1 MAVKIRVPRF
11 LESAVSLI
19 KETFYEWNDDNALE
33 LGAALSYY
41 AIFSL
46 APLLVLAITIAGSVY
61 GEAAATGQLAEQL
74 RGVVGPRNAQFIQGL
89 LANARQPSSGISTTT
104 ILSGIVALFLSTAV
118 FAELQAALNKI
129 WDVEPAPGQGLWVMI
144 KGRLV
149 SFLMVLGTG
158 LLLLILLVVTA
169 GLSTAERYMGTSA
182 PPGIWRLA
190 DYGVSIGVVT
200 LLLAMIFRALPD
212 VEISWSDVWIGAFS
226 TSLLFAL
233 GRWMIGLYI
242 GHSGIR
248 ATFGAAGSLA
258 VFLTWIY
265 YTSQILFL
273 GAEFTQ
279 VYAARY
285 GSRIR
290 PGERMV
296 EDEPRSRTASGDEG
310 PEAGNDDKPRTG
322 KDPQSSRSN
331 PL

>member
-1 MAVKIRVPRF
+1 MAVKFRVPRF
-11 LESAVSLI
+11 LRPAVSLI
-19 KETFYEWNDDNALE
+19 EETFYEWNDDNALE

-46 APLLVLAITIAGSVY
+46 APLLVLTITIAGSVY
-61 GEAAATGQLAEQL
+61 GEAAASGQLAEQL
-74 RGVVGPRNAQFIQGL
+74 RGVVGPQNAQFIQGL
-89 LANARQPSSGISTTT
+89 LTNARQSSSGISATT
-104 ILSGIVALFLSTAV
+104 ILSGLVALFLATAV

-129 WDVEPAPGQGLWVMI
+129 WDVQPAPGQGLLVMI

-169 GLSTAERYMGTSA
+169 GLSTAEHYMGTSA

-212 VEISWSDVWIGAFS
+212 VEISWRDVWIGAFS

-233 GRWMIGLYI
+233 GRWMISLYI
-242 GHSGIR
+242 SHSGIR

-290 PGERMV
+290 PGQRMV
-296 EDEPRSRTASGDEG
+296 EDEPRRGEVS
-310 PEAGNDDKPRTG
+310 AGERPDNGNGGR
-322 KDPQSSRSN
+322 
-331 PL
+331 